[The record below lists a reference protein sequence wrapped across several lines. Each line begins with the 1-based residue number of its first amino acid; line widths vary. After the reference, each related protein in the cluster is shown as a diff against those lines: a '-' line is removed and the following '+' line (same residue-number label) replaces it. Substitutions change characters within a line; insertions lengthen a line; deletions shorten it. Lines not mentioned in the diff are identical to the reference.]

1 MGDSVLA
8 EVCWEVCLGQPRVT
22 RHICLVVSSPD
33 SRPERG
39 VATVAQSG
47 FLLCPD
53 VNRLGVLRCRQNA
66 TNPIEGCDKKRGV

>member
-22 RHICLVVSSPD
+22 RHICLVVSCPD

-53 VNRLGVLRCRQNA
+53 VNRLGVKTTFSAYDTL
-66 TNPIEGCDKKRGV
+66 